1 MIVFVDAISF
11 VFIYFCFKYEKVIF
25 LRNHRKCGNR
35 ELRLCGSTQHVFLS
49 QLSAKSEV
57 FVGFLGSP
65 RSSVKRKMYFS
76 SELGFVACVCYGKVL

>member
-1 MIVFVDAISF
+1 ML
-11 VFIYFCFKYEKVIF
+11 IYFCFKYEKVIS
-25 LRNHRKCGNR
+25 LRNHRKGGNR
-35 ELRLCGSTQHVFLS
+35 ELRLCSFTQCVSLS

-76 SELGFVACVCYGKVL
+76 SELGFVAFVCYEKSAVAKF